1 MEYKNESLVLS
12 LRNKGNFRIMKTI
25 LIVCLT
31 MLAFGCKSTKN
42 VASVGNPS
50 KDTVQK
56 NENVVIAATIG
67 RIDQASD
74 PISISDVRI
83 EGNKMLIDV
92 SYGGGCEEH
101 QFQVIGSP
109 IISKSLPPIRS
120 IQLVHSA
127 NGDKCKMNII
137 KTLEINISEFAYKKE
152 NGSKIYLTLS
162 GWSQQIEYTYEK

>member
-31 MLAFGCKSTKN
+31 IAAFGCKSTKN
-42 VASVGNPS
+42 VASAENPS

-56 NENVVIAATIG
+56 NENVVIAASIG

-92 SYGGGCEEH
+92 SYGGGCAEH

-109 IISKSLPPIRS
+109 MISKSLPPIRS
-120 IQLVHSA
+120 IQLVHVA
-127 NGDKCKMNII
+127 NGDKCKMNVM
-137 KTLEINISEFAYKKE
+137 KTLEVDLKELSYKQE
-152 NGSKIYLTLS
+152 AGSKIYLTLG
-162 GWSQQIEYTYEK
+162 GWSQQIEYTFE

>member
-1 MEYKNESLVLS
+1 
-12 LRNKGNFRIMKTI
+12 MKTI

-31 MLAFGCKSTKN
+31 IVAFGCKSTKH
-42 VASVGNPS
+42 VASAENPS

-56 NENVVIAATIG
+56 NENVVIAASIG

-83 EGNKMLIDV
+83 DGNKMLIDV

-109 IISKSLPPIRS
+109 LISKSLPPIRS
-120 IQLVHSA
+120 IQLVHAA
-127 NGDKCKMNII
+127 NGDKCKMNVI
-137 KTLEINISEFAYKKE
+137 KTLEVELKE
-152 NGSKIYLTLS
+152 LAFKQEAGSKIYLTLG
-162 GWSQQIEYTYEK
+162 GWNQQIQYLYEK